1 MAEER
6 KTDEALEKAVETDE
20 DIDRYIRELTGKET
34 PKDKEKKAEEK
45 KAPEKEEFRVTS
57 QIGED
62 DYKAFIYYSTLGRF
76 KWLIPAFVIVPLVFS
91 FLFAFNAG
99 HFYVGNFILSLLIM
113 YVAITLI
120 VVIRCTRWLS
130 KIRNNNPAV
139 MHLTETTLSQ
149 PSALFRS
156 FPVISRK

>member
-76 KWLIPAFVIVPLVFS
+76 KWLIPAFIIVPLVF
-91 FLFAFNAG
+91 
-99 HFYVGNFILSLLIM
+99 
-113 YVAITLI
+113 
-120 VVIRCTRWLS
+120 
-130 KIRNNNPAV
+130 
-139 MHLTETTLSQ
+139 
-149 PSALFRS
+149 
-156 FPVISRK
+156 

>member
-76 KWLIPAFVIVPLVFS
+76 KWLIPAFIIVPLVFA

-99 HFYVGNFILSLLIM
+99 HFYVGNFILSLLITVS
-113 YVAITLI
+113 YT
-120 VVIRCTRWLS
+120 
-130 KIRNNNPAV
+130 
-139 MHLTETTLSQ
+139 HLTLPTTLE
-149 PSALFRS
+149 
-156 FPVISRK
+156 V

>member
-62 DYKAFIYYSTLGRF
+62 DYKAFIYYSTLGALSGSSRR
-76 KWLIPAFVIVPLVFS
+76 LHRAAHVLVPLCVQRGA
-91 FLFAFNAG
+91 FLRGQFHFIAAYHVCGDYADCCHSLHALAF
-99 HFYVGNFILSLLIM
+99 
-113 YVAITLI
+113 
-120 VVIRCTRWLS
+120 
-130 KIRNNNPAV
+130 
-139 MHLTETTLSQ
+139 
-149 PSALFRS
+149 
-156 FPVISRK
+156 

>member
-62 DYKAFIYYSTLGRF
+62 RPQGVHLLLGAAALQVGACRRFILGPLAFSLPLCVQRGGRF
-76 KWLIPAFVIVPLVFS
+76 LRRAISFSALRRPVCGDHADRRDPLHS
-91 FLFAFNAG
+91 AGSPRFATV
-99 HFYVGNFILSLLIM
+99 HSRR
-113 YVAITLI
+113 
-120 VVIRCTRWLS
+120 RCT
-130 KIRNNNPAV
+130 
-139 MHLTETTLSQ
+139 
-149 PSALFRS
+149 
-156 FPVISRK
+156 

>member
-76 KWLIPAFVIVPLVFS
+76 KWLIPAFPLCVQRGA
-91 FLFAFNAG
+91 FLRGQFHFIAACHVCGDYADCCHSLHALAF
-99 HFYVGNFILSLLIM
+99 
-113 YVAITLI
+113 
-120 VVIRCTRWLS
+120 
-130 KIRNNNPAV
+130 
-139 MHLTETTLSQ
+139 
-149 PSALFRS
+149 
-156 FPVISRK
+156 

>member
-62 DYKAFIYYSTLGRF
+62 DYKAFIYYSTLGALSGSSRRLSSCRLCSRSSLRSTRGIF
-76 KWLIPAFVIVPLVFS
+76 TWAIS
-91 FLFAFNAG
+91 F
-99 HFYVGNFILSLLIM
+99 YRCLSCMWRL
-113 YVAITLI
+113 
-120 VVIRCTRWLS
+120 R
-130 KIRNNNPAV
+130 
-139 MHLTETTLSQ
+139 
-149 PSALFRS
+149 
-156 FPVISRK
+156 